1 MTQEELNLQA
11 VVNLRHLADQ
21 IERGALIATELT
33 VKVGAFTVAYEE
45 APAPLPCGHPRSAAV
60 EATDQ
65 DDLARGVRSWICREC
80 GHEFESEIEEGGDD
94 DGQEDGQGR

>member
-21 IERGALIATELT
+21 IEKGTLTATELT

-45 APAPLPCGHPRSAAV
+45 APMPLPCGHSRSAAV

-65 DDLARGVRSWICREC
+65 DDRARGVRSWICREC
-80 GHEFESEIEEGGDD
+80 GCEFETNIEGGDD
-94 DGQEDGQGR
+94 DGEADG

>member
-21 IERGALIATELT
+21 IERGMLTATRLT
-33 VKVGAFTVAYEE
+33 VEVGAFTVAYEE
-45 APAPLPCGHPRSAAV
+45 VLVPLPCGHPRSAVV

-65 DDLARGVRSWICREC
+65 DDLARGVRSWICSEC
-80 GHEFESEIEEGGDD
+80 GYDFVEKTGEGGDSD
-94 DGQEDGQGR
+94 EEDG

>member
-21 IERGALIATELT
+21 IERGALIAPELT
-33 VKVGAFTVAYEE
+33 VKVGAFTVAYQEVL
-45 APAPLPCGHPRSAAV
+45 APLPCGQSRSAAA

-65 DDLARGVRSWICREC
+65 DDLAGGVRSGIC
-80 GHEFESEIEEGGDD
+80 SEGGYNFVEK
-94 DGQEDGQGR
+94 DGAGGDRHEEDG

>member
-45 APAPLPCGHPRSAAV
+45 VLVPLPCGHPRSTAV

-65 DDLARGVRSWICREC
+65 DDLARGVRSWICSEC
-80 GHEFESEIEEGGDD
+80 GYDFVEKTGEGGDSD
-94 DGQEDGQGR
+94 EEDG